1 MRQTSD
7 RSGYGSD
14 PIGRTVAGVLGGLDQ
29 RIVGDRM
36 TARMLADIPEL
47 RGDVELER
55 ALAASVAGNVET
67 VLHGMVFGVDPGTI
81 VAPLAALAY
90 PRLLAQRGLPVT
102 ALVRA
107 YRLGQASMVQ
117 QMHAAVRATDL
128 PLAQMLAA
136 HEWITDWSFSYSD
149 TVIETV
155 IAAYQRE
162 RDRWMQGRSSA
173 RVARV
178 RELLAGDD
186 TPDIDAASSAVGYP
200 LRRHHLAVIA
210 WFPDDE
216 AGAAGGGDLVDR
228 MESFVRA
235 LAEAVGVA
243 EAPLFIAADH
253 RTAWG
258 WLPLAAAEPGS
269 ARAHAFLTAPPDGA
283 RSVTA
288 GLGDGAPRV
297 AVGTVRTG
305 VDGFRRSHREAEAVR
320 RTVGEGSAVFAG
332 DPGVMVAALV
342 GADPAAARA
351 WARDVLGD
359 LAADTESDARLRAT
373 LAVYLRHGGGF
384 KAAAEELNM
393 HANSVKY
400 RVQRAIARRGRAIGD
415 DRLDIEVALLV
426 RDPAGERARAGH

>member
-1 MRQTSD
+1 MRQTSE
-7 RSGYGSD
+7 RSGFGSD
-14 PIGRTVAGVLGGLDQ
+14 PIGRTVAGVLGGLEQ
-29 RIVGDRM
+29 RTVGERM

-81 VAPLAALAY
+81 EAPLAALAY

-128 PLAQMLAA
+128 PLEQMLAA

-186 TPDIDAASSAVGYP
+186 APDVDAASTAVGYP

-210 WFPDDE
+210 WFPDD
-216 AGAAGGGDLVDR
+216 APGAVDGGDHVDR

-235 LAEAVGVA
+235 LAAAVGVA
-243 EAPLFIAADH
+243 EAPLFITADH

-258 WLPLAAAEPGS
+258 WLPLAAAEPGL
-269 ARAHAFLTAPPDGA
+269 ARAHAFLTTPPDGA
-283 RSVTA
+283 RPGA
-288 GLGDGAPRV
+288 GDHAPRV

-342 GADPAAARA
+342 GADPLAAQA

-400 RVQRAIARRGRAIGD
+400 RVQRAVARRGREIGA